1 MAVTVLN
8 GSIDAGDTFT
18 HTNSSGKNER
28 IIINWLQ
35 LASSGGS
42 ISVYVGTKT
51 NITGGFAGDAET
63 WVAELQTGQT
73 FGKHKRYDINSGV
86 AHNTTRYVSAIQYS
100 FPDEFYLPDG
110 NYFKIVIPND
120 NPERTM
126 YNFLVVTED

>member
-18 HTNSSGKNER
+18 HTNSSGKIER

-35 LASSGGS
+35 LAPSGGS
-42 ISVYVGTKT
+42 VSVYVGTKT

-63 WVAELQTGQT
+63 WTAELSTGQT
-73 FGKHKRYDINSGV
+73 FGKHKGFDINSGI
-86 AHNTTRYVSAIQYS
+86 AQDTTRYSSAIQYS
-100 FPDEFYLPDG
+100 FPEEFYIPDG
-110 NYFKIVIPND
+110 SYFKIVIPND
-120 NPERTM
+120 NGGRTM